1 MYLNGVE
8 SEYLTAVYNEISKT
22 CFGGKKFTDDDANKA
37 EADIDFHIT
46 DDRGNGTWQHYFC
59 QCMHFI
65 SLQCVDKFYFSWI
78 NGRKTGIQI

>member
-46 DDRGNGTWQHYFC
+46 DDARYTSGDNDLCQH
-59 QCMHFI
+59 I
-65 SLQCVDKFYFSWI
+65 FSI
-78 NGRKTGIQI
+78 AAEGLDQH